1 MKLHFRPESCSFSFL
16 SGITDDFSI
25 FASHSLC
32 ACSTVSAPRLSPLL
46 LLLHTPP
53 PPLPHATSADPSRGL
68 VSWVSLSRK
77 MELSESVQRG
87 LQSLADPS
95 SFDQS
100 GFQVLTGV
108 SFRSLLSSHGDP
120 GVLDQPE
127 LKQIDQILLKQC
139 HTAAITFI
147 LEAVRHNADK
157 STISSCL
164 EELTFSAERVE
175 IFYSAYEKHKKEL
188 ERLLASIGR
197 RRPHVNDVSW
207 RLQYHMKV
215 IRTSFGVFLFHNM
228 SGKQRIKM
236 CFFCQNSQVD
246 KVNEPFYLI
255 SLNTENEGSSEDI
268 NFTCTMEQLQVEE
281 IILFTVCLPASNLL
295 FRC

>member
-120 GVLDQPE
+120 GVLGE
-127 LKQIDQILLKQC
+127 LPPLLSSPPPLLSPPPPPLPVSPLPS
-139 HTAAITFI
+139 F
-147 LEAVRHNADK
+147 AVWM
-157 STISSCL
+157 CL
-164 EELTFSAERVE
+164 EGSCCLDVFAGLCLCALCELFDAGFPHPRVCVE
-175 IFYSAYEKHKKEL
+175 IFNEAKWSGDA
-188 ERLLASIGR
+188 
-197 RRPHVNDVSW
+197 
-207 RLQYHMKV
+207 
-215 IRTSFGVFLFHNM
+215 GVY
-228 SGKQRIKM
+228 QPR
-236 CFFCQNSQVD
+236 
-246 KVNEPFYLI
+246 
-255 SLNTENEGSSEDI
+255 
-268 NFTCTMEQLQVEE
+268 
-281 IILFTVCLPASNLL
+281 
-295 FRC
+295 

>member
-207 RLQYHMKV
+207 RLQYHMK
-215 IRTSFGVFLFHNM
+215 
-228 SGKQRIKM
+228 
-236 CFFCQNSQVD
+236 NSQVD

-268 NFTCTMEQLQVEE
+268 NFTCTMEQLQDLVGKLKDAAKSVEK
-281 IILFTVCLPASNLL
+281 ASQM
-295 FRC
+295 